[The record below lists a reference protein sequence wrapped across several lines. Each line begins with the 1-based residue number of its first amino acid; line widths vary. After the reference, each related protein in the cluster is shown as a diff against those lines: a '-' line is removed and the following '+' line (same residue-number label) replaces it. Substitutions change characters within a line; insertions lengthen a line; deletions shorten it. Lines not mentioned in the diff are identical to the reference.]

1 MDYLWNADHLSR
13 SKFSFEHLA
22 YCSATFDWL
31 LRYMMVH
38 SIFVIKLRE
47 GRGIIL
53 VEPLNEIFYHLT
65 RAHEPLLSI
74 AIRFETL
81 SGTIRLNCTTRNQI
95 LRHIPSAALDA
106 DHHPRRR
113 VPRHGAWVEAGP
125 EHDGDTGNEGFV
137 GYGWRRTTSKWR

>member
-81 SGTIRLNCTTRNQI
+81 SGTIRLNCTTSSPRFV
-95 LRHIPSAALDA
+95 RLDQSK
-106 DHHPRRR
+106 RRSLLAFR
-113 VPRHGAWVEAGP
+113 FHEA
-125 EHDGDTGNEGFV
+125 
-137 GYGWRRTTSKWR
+137 TSEKPLNGKRKLCD

>member
-81 SGTIRLNCTTRNQI
+81 SGTIRLNCTT
-95 LRHIPSAALDA
+95 SD
-106 DHHPRRR
+106 
-113 VPRHGAWVEAGP
+113 P
-125 EHDGDTGNEGFV
+125 EHQYQDQQDLDRHRVTDDQNRQQACLHEADPL
-137 GYGWRRTTSKWR
+137 SEPDCP

>member
-81 SGTIRLNCTTRNQI
+81 SGTIRLNCTTSPCGGRGAT
-95 LRHIPSAALDA
+95 LGYRE
-106 DHHPRRR
+106 RR
-113 VPRHGAWVEAGP
+113 PPAMSE
-125 EHDGDTGNEGFV
+125 GDL
-137 GYGWRRTTSKWR
+137 K